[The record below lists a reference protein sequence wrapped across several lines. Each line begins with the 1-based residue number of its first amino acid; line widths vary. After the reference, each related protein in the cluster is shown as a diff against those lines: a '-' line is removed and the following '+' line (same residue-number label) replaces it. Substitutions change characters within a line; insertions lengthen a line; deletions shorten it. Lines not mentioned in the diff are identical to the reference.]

1 MQAVVRMLHAL
12 RAVAFLEFLVAAAR
26 AGIVT
31 TDILEGVTHWLLM
44 GMTAVRTVYMAVLVV
59 VVIVVM
65 VAIGAMH
72 MVLLVHRFYSAIKS
86 GAHYPA
92 NHGQAVSAYCDSHS
106 TIF

>member
-1 MQAVVRMLHAL
+1 MQAVVRMLRAL

-31 TDILEGVTHWLLM
+31 TDILKGITHRLLV

-65 VAIGAMH
+65 VAIGACTWSCWFIGFTPQ
-72 MVLLVHRFYSAIKS
+72 LNLARII
-86 GAHYPA
+86 P
-92 NHGQAVSAYCDSHS
+92 
-106 TIF
+106 

>member
-1 MQAVVRMLHAL
+1 
-12 RAVAFLEFLVAAAR
+12 
-26 AGIVT
+26 
-31 TDILEGVTHWLLM
+31 
-44 GMTAVRTVYMAVLVV
+44 MAVLVV

-86 GAHYPA
+86 GAHYPV

-106 TIF
+106 AIF

>member
-1 MQAVVRMLHAL
+1 MQTAL
-12 RAVAFLEFLVAAAR
+12 LIFFTAAAR

-31 TDILEGVTHWLLM
+31 TDILKGITHRLLV

-92 NHGQAVSAYCDSHS
+92 NHGQAVSRYYGSHNV
-106 TIF
+106 TF

>member
-1 MQAVVRMLHAL
+1 MLRAL

-26 AGIVT
+26 ARIVT
-31 TDILEGVTHWLLM
+31 TDIFKGIAHRLLV
-44 GMTAVRTVYMAVLVV
+44 GMTAVRAVYMAVLVV
-59 VVIVVM
+59 VVIVIM

-92 NHGQAVSAYCDSHS
+92 NHGQAVSAYYGSHNV
-106 TIF
+106 TF